1 MKDFEMENKTVET
14 ESIPAV
20 ILENLTILPGAV
32 IHFDLHKEEAISSL
46 EHAMAEGGR
55 VFLITKRKQESEAAH
70 PEKKLYAIGTV
81 AVIKQITKLP
91 DHVVRILV
99 EGLYRGKLIGLQKK
113 ENRYFCADLLKM
125 TDEGSGGLEAGAE
138 IEAMLRQVKDS
149 FRAYM
154 AFHPKLGQN
163 LAKRYDSI
171 TDPGR
176 LADEMAMNMPI
187 TFEQKQQVLDAC
199 DLKERYE
206 ILCSILINE
215 VEIAKIRSELV
226 QKLKGRVDKN
236 QKEYLLREQLRYIR
250 EELGEDGS
258 LSDADQFEKTLSTL
272 QATEEV
278 KKKIAKEIG
287 RFRNL
292 TGNSSESSVERG
304 YIETLLELPWEKA

>member
-113 ENRYFCADLLKM
+113 ENRYCCAD
-125 TDEGSGGLEAGAE
+125 
-138 IEAMLRQVKDS
+138 
-149 FRAYM
+149 
-154 AFHPKLGQN
+154 
-163 LAKRYDSI
+163 
-171 TDPGR
+171 
-176 LADEMAMNMPI
+176 
-187 TFEQKQQVLDAC
+187 
-199 DLKERYE
+199 
-206 ILCSILINE
+206 
-215 VEIAKIRSELV
+215 
-226 QKLKGRVDKN
+226 
-236 QKEYLLREQLRYIR
+236 
-250 EELGEDGS
+250 
-258 LSDADQFEKTLSTL
+258 
-272 QATEEV
+272 
-278 KKKIAKEIG
+278 
-287 RFRNL
+287 
-292 TGNSSESSVERG
+292 
-304 YIETLLELPWEKA
+304 